1 MKRLLPIFV
10 LPFLGAAW
18 SHADLTLSQ
27 EIDGGPQ
34 PGQVVMRVKGD
45 RLRID
50 LPGGSNGPMST
61 ILDIKTGDT
70 TTLVHLKKVAITRT
84 GAQVKQAAEAKAKQ
98 AGVDA
103 TKINEAPKPA
113 ATGVTERVGGYDAE
127 VYTMPVDGSKDTL
140 WVVRNFPDFDAIK
153 ADLLRVSQASTAGI
167 NRAGTL
173 DVTTLPGMVVKRQK
187 ERGGQKMT
195 ITLQSVAREAIGDST
210 FEIPADYKTIA
221 PGNRGGDH

>member
-1 MKRLLPIFV
+1 MHRLLPILV
-10 LPFLGAAW
+10 VQFLAASW
-18 SHADLTLSQ
+18 SRADLTLSQ
-27 EIDGGPQ
+27 EIEGGPQ

-50 LPGGSNGPMST
+50 LPGGPNGPMST
-61 ILDIKTGDT
+61 ILDVKTGDT
-70 TTLVHLKKVAITRT
+70 TTLIHKKKVAITRT
-84 GAQVKQAAEAKAKQ
+84 GAQVQRAAEAKANQ
-98 AGVDA
+98 AGVDL
-103 TKINEAPKPA
+103 TKKIEPPKPV
-113 ATGVTERVGGYDAE
+113 ATSLTERVGGYEAE
-127 VYTMPVDGSKDTL
+127 IYTVPADGSKDTL

-195 ITLQSVAREAIGDST
+195 ITLQSVDRETIGIFT
-210 FEIPADYKTIA
+210 FEIPPDYKPIA
-221 PGNRGGDH
+221 PGNPAPEN